1 MAEKTFNSVRTFGND
16 YICFIN
22 FNGNMLHIK
31 DIVSTLG
38 IVKHMKYH
46 IVQLKQ
52 FMIHKQGFKIHLLKF
67 K

>member
-31 DIVSTLG
+31 DIISSLG
-38 IVKHMKYH
+38 IIKHIKHDM
-46 IVQLKQ
+46 VQLK
-52 FMIHKQGFKIHLLKF
+52 
-67 K
+67 